1 MTLLLRVREKENN
14 QTLGRGGE
22 WRMGLEGLD
31 IIFLKTAKRVV
42 GVLRYP
48 QMEEHG
54 LQSLKLHNMLGV
66 PWS

>member
-1 MTLLLRVREKENN
+1 
-14 QTLGRGGE
+14 
-22 WRMGLEGLD
+22 MGLEGLD
-31 IIFLKTAKRVV
+31 IIFLKTAERVM

-54 LQSLKLHNMLGV
+54 FQSLKLHNMLGV